1 ASGSN
6 VSVNYAVTGTAT
18 GGGTDYTLADGTLT
32 ILAGDLTG
40 NISIAGIVDDL
51 IDELDETVIVT
62 LSTPVNA
69 TLGTNTVH
77 TYTILDNDAA
87 PTVAFNATASSGL
100 ESVSSAALA
109 VSLSAASG
117 SNVSVNYAVTGTAT
131 GGGTDYTLADG
142 TLTILAG
149 DLTGNIS
156 IAGIV
161 DDLIDELDE
170 TVVVTLSSP
179 TNATLGTNTVHTYTI
194 LDNDD
199 APTVAFNGTTSSG
212 LESVSSAALAVSLS
226 AASGSNVS
234 VNYAVTGTATG
245 GGTDYTLADGTLT
258 ILAGDL
264 TGNISIA
271 GIVDDLIDELDETV
285 VVTLSSPTNATLGT
299 NTVHTYTI

>member
-1 ASGSN
+1 MKIISLYNILSNFLVSYKLKFLVFAS
-6 VSVNYAVTGTAT
+6 A
-18 GGGTDYTLADGTLT
+18 LLF
-32 ILAGDLTG
+32 
-40 NISIAGIVDDL
+40 
-51 IDELDETVIVT
+51 
-62 LSTPVNA
+62 
-69 TLGTNTVH
+69 LGFSG
-77 TYTILDNDAA
+77 YGQ
-87 PTVAFNATASSGL
+87 TVAFSTTASSGL

-194 LDNDD
+194 LDND
-199 APTVAFNGTTSSG
+199 
-212 LESVSSAALAVSLS
+212 
-226 AASGSNVS
+226 
-234 VNYAVTGTATG
+234 
-245 GGTDYTLADGTLT
+245 
-258 ILAGDL
+258 
-264 TGNISIA
+264 
-271 GIVDDLIDELDETV
+271 
-285 VVTLSSPTNATLGT
+285 
-299 NTVHTYTI
+299 